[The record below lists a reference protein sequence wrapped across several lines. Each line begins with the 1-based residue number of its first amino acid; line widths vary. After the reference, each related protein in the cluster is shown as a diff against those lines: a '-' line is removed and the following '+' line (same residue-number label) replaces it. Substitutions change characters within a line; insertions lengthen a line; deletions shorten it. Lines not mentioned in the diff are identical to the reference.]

1 MRIKVYTCLVF
12 CFTSYST
19 LLFAADSFSNDE
31 NQTISPLVSQALLVV
46 KQKHGRPIETPSE
59 ISAALE
65 SSDFLREYE
74 RIRNEFCQEDEN
86 EDDLECAE

>member
-1 MRIKVYTCLVF
+1 MRIRVSACLFF

-19 LLFAADSFSNDE
+19 SLFAADSFSNEE
-31 NQTISPLVSQALLVV
+31 NQSISPLVSQALAII
-46 KQKHGRPIETPSE
+46 KQKNGTPIETPSE
-59 ISAALE
+59 ISAVLE
-65 SSDFLREYE
+65 SRDFLREYE